1 MARSVIVSAV
11 RTPFGKFQG
20 ALSGKKAVELGAVA
34 IRGAMD
40 KAGVSNEEI
49 DGVYMGMVLQAG
61 QGQIP
66 SRQAARLAGLPW
78 ETPSLTINKVC
89 ASGMRAITLS
99 DALIRA
105 GDMKVAVAGG
115 MESMSNAPYALPT
128 ARQGLRM
135 GHGEVLDLM
144 LVDGLICSFH
154 NVHMAV
160 HGSDAAEKAGVAREE
175 QDAFALRS
183 HERAIAAMESG
194 KFADEIVSVT
204 ARVGKEER
212 VISDDEAPRK
222 DTSLE
227 KLAKL
232 KPVFKDDG
240 TVTAGNAPG
249 VNDGASAVVIMD
261 EDYAV
266 AHGYQPLA
274 RVLGYAEVGT
284 EAADLSITPALAI
297 QALMEKTGRSLDE
310 IDLIEINEAFAEVPL
325 VCSKMIGADLD
336 KINVNGGAVAL
347 GHPIGASGARIVTTL
362 IHELRRR
369 GGGLGVAAICSG
381 AAQGDAILLEVLGE

>member
-1 MARSVIVSAV
+1 MGRSVIVSAM

-20 ALSGKKAVELGAVA
+20 GLSGKKAVELGGIA
-34 IRGAMD
+34 IAAAMD
-40 KAGVSNEEI
+40 KAGVTAEVV

-105 GDMKVAVAGG
+105 GDMKVSVAGG
-115 MESMSNAPYALPT
+115 MESMSRAPYAMPS
-128 ARQGLRM
+128 ARQGFRM

-144 LVDGLICSFH
+144 LVDGLMCAFH
-154 NVHMAV
+154 EVHMAV
-160 HGSDAAEKAGVAREE
+160 HGSDAAMRYGVTREQ

-183 HERAIAAMESG
+183 HERALSAMDSG
-194 KFADEIVSVT
+194 KLSEEIAPVPV
-204 ARVGKEER
+204 RIGKEER
-212 VISDDEAPRK
+212 LIVEDEGPRR

-227 KLAKL
+227 KLARL

-249 VNDGASAVVIMD
+249 VNDGASAVIVMD
-261 EDYAV
+261 EDYAK
-266 AHGYQPLA
+266 ANGFTPLA
-274 RVLGYAEVGT
+274 RIVGYVEVGT
-284 EAADLSITPALAI
+284 EASQLSITPALAI
-297 QALMEKTGRSLDE
+297 AALLKKTGKSMAD

-325 VCSKMIGADLD
+325 VCGNMLECDMEKV
-336 KINVNGGAVAL
+336 NVNGGAVAL

-369 GGGLGVAAICSG
+369 GGGLGIAAICSG
-381 AAQGDAILLEVLGE
+381 AAQGDAVLVEVFGE